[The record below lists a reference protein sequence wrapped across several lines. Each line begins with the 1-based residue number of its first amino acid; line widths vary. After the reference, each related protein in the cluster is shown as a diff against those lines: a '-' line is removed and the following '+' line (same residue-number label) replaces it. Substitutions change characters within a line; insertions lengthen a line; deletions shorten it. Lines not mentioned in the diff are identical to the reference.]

1 MDKKIQNLLD
11 QQKIKFKL
19 LEHRKVYT
27 AFNEAETQ
35 HVDPKTVAK
44 TVLIKLSKNLDANQ
58 HPGFTALNF
67 VLVTVP
73 AKKRVDLKK
82 IAKAINDRQAKNYKT
97 LRKANPK
104 LKAPAVVAAKLAGE
118 KDITQQLKT
127 KVGLLHP
134 FGSIFKLPALLDK
147 SLVKSKKFI
156 VSAGSYTES
165 LEITVKDYLKS
176 EQPLEGSFT

>member
-35 HVDPKTVAK
+35 HVNPKIVAK
-44 TVLIKLSKNLDANQ
+44 TVLVKLSKNLDATQ
-58 HPGFTALNF
+58 HPGFSVLNF

-82 IAKAINDRQAKNYKT
+82 IAKAINDRQAKNYKA
-97 LRKANPK
+97 LLKANPK
-104 LKAPAVVAAKLAGE
+104 LKVPVAVAAKLAGE

-134 FGSIFKLPALLDK
+134 FGNIFKLPALLDK
-147 SLVKSKKFI
+147 NLAKNKKI
-156 VSAGSYTES
+156 IISAGSYTES
-165 LEITVKDYLKS
+165 LEIAVKDYLKA
-176 EQPLEGSFT
+176 EQPFLGSFT